1 MELFKIYKF
10 SKLFILYVKHSTC
23 ETLHRNVVIFAWKTF
38 NIPITWLIF
47 HDFGMIVVL
56 LVQRNQSIKAKVDK
70 KEKKNQIDDFMQRSV
85 QQIPPFRILEKTNNS
100 SQIASL

>member
-1 MELFKIYKF
+1 MEIFKIYKF
-10 SKLFILYVKHSTC
+10 SKLFILYLKHSTC

-70 KEKKNQIDDFMQRSV
+70 KEKKIKLM
-85 QQIPPFRILEKTNNS
+85 ILCKEGFNKYHHLRYWRKLIT
-100 SQIASL
+100 LHK